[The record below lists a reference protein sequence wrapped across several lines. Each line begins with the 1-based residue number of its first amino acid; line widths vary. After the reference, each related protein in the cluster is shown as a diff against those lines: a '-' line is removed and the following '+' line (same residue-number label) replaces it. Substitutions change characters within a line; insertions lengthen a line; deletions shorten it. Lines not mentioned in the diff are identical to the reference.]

1 MPQLQEKL
9 GPAVIQ
15 ALIVCVVRFFTIPWS
30 IWKGA
35 ALRLAERRQAA
46 GNPDD
51 ASSKSEFP
59 VFDWIRAAWDG
70 LIFLS
75 WFVGAVV
82 AVITLFGV
90 MFRVGFFS
98 GIGSAIGVVVYFYFA
113 VILMS
118 FFKESLILLLA
129 IAMNVE
135 KLANKSEAQAQAA
148 VAAPEPTQ
156 QTP

>member
-1 MPQLQEKL
+1 MSQLQEKIV
-9 GPAVIQ
+9 PAILQ
-15 ALIVCVVRFFTIPWS
+15 ALIVCILRFFTIPWS

-46 GNPDD
+46 SNPNDT
-51 ASSKSEFP
+51 SSQSEFP
-59 VFDWIRAAWDG
+59 VFDWIRSAWDG

-75 WFVGAVV
+75 WFVGVVV

-90 MFRVGFFS
+90 MFSVGFFS
-98 GIGSAIGVVVYFYFA
+98 GIGSAIGVVLYFYFA

-118 FFKESLILLLA
+118 FFKESLILILS

-135 KLANKSEAQAQAA
+135 KLASKSSAPS
-148 VAAPEPTQ
+148 VAASITEPP